1 MQVASFT
8 GERKAV
14 DKYEK
19 SLHKAYKAGV
29 QEGLGAGFAAGLSVL
44 VMFLSY
50 ALAVWFGS
58 KLIIER
64 GYTGG
69 QVLNIMMAVLLG
81 SL

>member
-8 GERKAV
+8 GERRAV
-14 DKYEK
+14 DRYEK

-29 QEGLGAGFAAGLSVL
+29 QEGLAAGLGSGVSILVL
-44 VMFLSY
+44 FCSY

-58 KLIIER
+58 KMIIDR

-69 QVLNIMMAVLLG
+69 HVLNIMMAVLLG

>member
-8 GERKAV
+8 GERRAV

-19 SLHKAYKAGV
+19 SLHKVYKAGV
-29 QEGLGAGFAAGLSVL
+29 QEGLAAGLGVGLSVL
-44 VMFLSY
+44 VMFFSY
-50 ALAVWFGS
+50 ALAVWVGS
-58 KLIIER
+58 KLIINR